1 MNEAKAVELFNAPL
15 AIPNVEVLVPALPI
29 VTRAASI
36 LDIIDRAASNPQT
49 NVDTME
55 RLLGMYERIKAG
67 EARAA
72 YIAALVTMKPLLPVI
87 DRKGRIT
94 IHEKGQA
101 KTPEHVI
108 QSTPYALW
116 EDIDE
121 KITPILNMH
130 GFALTFRSGV
140 AQDGKIT
147 VTGVLGH
154 KDGHSEETTITLP
167 HDSSGS
173 KNAVQ
178 AVGSSVSY
186 GKRYTA
192 TMLLNIRTK
201 GEDDDGHEGGKAGLI
216 SDEQAQ
222 TLRDML
228 ERSKSDVPK
237 FCGVMGV
244 NAVCDIHAKD
254 FDKAVITINMREKA
268 VEKARSK

>member
-1 MNEAKAVELFNAPL
+1 MNEIVKNVEAFNAPL
-15 AIPNVEVLVPALPI
+15 PM
-29 VTRAASI
+29 TQRATSI

-55 RLLGMYERIKAG
+55 RLLGMYERVKAG

-72 YIAALVTMKPLLPVI
+72 YLAAMVKMKPLLPII
-87 DRKGRIT
+87 DRKGKIVIKKKDT
-94 IHEKGQA
+94 EI
-101 KTPEHVI
+101 VI

-116 EDIDE
+116 EDIDAAL
-121 KITPILNMH
+121 TPILHDH

-140 AQDGKIT
+140 AHDGKIT
-147 VTGVLGH
+147 VTGILNH
-154 KDGHSEETTITLP
+154 EAGHSEETTMTLP

-178 AVGSSVSY
+178 AVGSSTSY
-186 GKRYTA
+186 GRRYTA
-192 TMLLNIRTK
+192 TLLLNIRTK

-228 ERSKSDVPK
+228 DRSKSDVPK

-244 NAVCDIHAKD
+244 DAIPSITAKD
-254 FDKAVITINMREKA
+254 FEKAVITINMREKA

>member
-1 MNEAKAVELFNAPL
+1 MNKIAETIEQFNAPL
-15 AIPNVEVLVPALPI
+15 VVERGPPPSI
-29 VTRAASI
+29 MDIIGRAAN
-36 LDIIDRAASNPQT
+36 DPTFDVNKF
-49 NVDTME
+49 E
-55 RLLGMYERIKAG
+55 RLLEMHERIMSK
-67 EARAA
+67 EAKAA
-72 YIAALVTMKPLLPVI
+72 YMGAMVKMKPLLPVI

-94 IHEKGQA
+94 ITDKA
-101 KTPEHVI
+101 DRSKII

-121 KITPILNMH
+121 KITPILNQH

-154 KDGHSEETTITLP
+154 QGGHSEETTITLP

-178 AVGSSVSY
+178 AVGSSTSY

-192 TMLLNIRTK
+192 TLLLNIRTK
-201 GEDDDGHEGGKAGLI
+201 GDDDDGVEGGKAGLI
-216 SDEQAQ
+216 SEEQAQ

-237 FCGVMGV
+237 FCTHMGV
-244 NAVCDIHAKD
+244 IAVPYIKAKD
-254 FDKAVITINMREKA
+254 FERAVITINMREKA
-268 VEKARSK
+268 VEKARAK